1 MVSWDKAVSIIKSS
15 LNIALYTH
23 ISSDGDALGSTF
35 GIALILQSMGK
46 DVTVFM
52 EEPPETRLQFL
63 CNDKVK
69 FVVGEPGASYVPDL
83 SISLDC
89 GDAGRLGKRYDSFKR
104 AHFTINIDHHLN
116 TEKFADINICDSTW
130 AATCEAIWEL
140 SDYLGIKLDRESAV
154 LIYTGILTDTGS
166 FAYSNT
172 TARTHYIAAQ
182 LKEILG
188 DTSYL
193 YRKVFEMVTPQCLKI
208 QGRAFN
214 KVEYFDDGRIAYICI
229 EDQDYIET
237 GAGESDIQSISNIL
251 RSIKGVDTG
260 VLVKPTLDGYK
271 ISMRSSEL
279 CDVAAVAAIFGGG
292 GHKRA
297 AGFIWHGESS
307 KLKELL
313 VEELAKAIVV

>member
-1 MVSWDKAVSIIKSS
+1 MVSWDRAVSIIKSS

-63 CNDKVK
+63 CNEKVK
-69 FVVGEPGASYVPDL
+69 FVIGEPGTAYVPDL

-104 AHFTINIDHHLN
+104 AYFTINIDHHLN
-116 TEKFADINICDSTW
+116 TQEFADINIYDPTW
-130 AATCEAIWEL
+130 SATCEAIWEL
-140 SDYLGIKLDRESAV
+140 SDFLGIMLDMESAM

-172 TARTHYIAAQ
+172 TARTHYIAAH

-193 YRKVFEMVTPQCLKI
+193 YRKVFEMVTPQCLRI
-208 QGRAFN
+208 QGRTFN
-214 KVEYFDDGRIAYICI
+214 KVEYFHEGRIAYLCI
-229 EDQDYIET
+229 LDEDYMET
-237 GAGESDIQSISNIL
+237 GANEEDIQSLSNIL

-260 VLVKPTLDGYK
+260 VLVKPNLNGYK
-271 ISMRSSEL
+271 ISMRSSQL

-297 AGFIWHGESS
+297 AGFIWHGEPDELK
-307 KLKELL
+307 KLLI
-313 VEELAKAIVV
+313 EELGKAIVV